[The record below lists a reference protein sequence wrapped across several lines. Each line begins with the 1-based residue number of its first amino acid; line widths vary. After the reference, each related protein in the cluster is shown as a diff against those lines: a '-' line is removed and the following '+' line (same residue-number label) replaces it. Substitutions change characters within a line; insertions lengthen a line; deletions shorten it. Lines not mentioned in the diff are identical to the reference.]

1 MSLVLKLPGRNM
13 ILFSLEELLRKSL
26 KIIFI
31 ELIDIRIW
39 MFVDTVNNNICFI
52 EIANLNKC
60 GF

>member
-13 ILFSLEELLRKSL
+13 ILFSLEESLRKSF

-31 ELIDIRIW
+31 ELTDIRIW
-39 MFVDTVNNNICFI
+39 MFIDTVNNNTCFI